1 MAPFERPV
9 SLADYPDY
17 LQFVQTPMDLQ
28 QVERKTKAG
37 QYDMPE
43 DFEYDMSLV
52 FKNCETY
59 NAHRKG
65 DHLVAMS
72 RFGAKQFR
80 RLFTARMKAFEDP
93 SAVPIKDEQ
102 KDAPSMSINA
112 SKKIKAE
119 PLSGAS
125 KGKAAPPRISITAAQ
140 VTSAVAQEA
149 KTPKVPPSAASSWS
163 TNKNRAQPV
172 KADQPVPL
180 HIAIARVKVSLLATK
195 LPYRTPLA
203 SSSSQDF
210 PS

>member
-17 LQFVQTPMDLQ
+17 LQFVQAPMDLQ

-37 QYDMPE
+37 LYDMPE
-43 DFEYDMSLV
+43 DFEYDMTLV

-72 RFGAKQFR
+72 KFGAKQFR
-80 RLFTARMKAFEDP
+80 RLFTTRMKAFEDP
-93 SAVPIKDEQ
+93 SAVPVKDEQ
-102 KDAPSMSINA
+102 KESPATSINT

-119 PLSGAS
+119 PLSGIS
-125 KGKAAPPRISITAAQ
+125 KGKVAPRISITAAQ
-140 VTSAVAQEA
+140 VTSAVAQES
-149 KTPKVPPSAASSWS
+149 KTPKVPPAASSSWS

-180 HIAIARVKVSLLATK
+180 HIAIARVKVGLSGMK
-195 LPYRTPLA
+195 
-203 SSSSQDF
+203 F
-210 PS
+210 PFRICFSFPHRFCPHD